1 MNTDRIK
8 GRVIMNGDVEAESL
22 VSREPISL
30 SYIDENGFIVDR
42 THHLNGQVIKNKI
55 LVFPALK
62 GSAYQEL
69 NAADLARNG
78 LAPKGMIA
86 LDADTR
92 LLTSALFSE
101 IPTMDQLEADPLE
114 AINTGDI
121 VRLNADEGFI
131 EIKKRNN
138 EHIESGDS

>member
-1 MNTDRIK
+1 MNTDRIN
-8 GRVIMNGDVEAESL
+8 GRVIMKGDVEAESL

-30 SYIDENGFIVDR
+30 SYIDENGAVVDR
-42 THHLNGQVIKNKI
+42 THHLNGQIITNKI

-69 NAADLARNG
+69 NAADLVRNE

-86 LDADTR
+86 LDSDTR

-101 IPTMDQLEADPLE
+101 IPTMDQLETDPLE
-114 AINTGDI
+114 VINTGDI
-121 VRLNADEGFI
+121 VHMNADKGFI
-131 EIKKRNN
+131 EIKK
-138 EHIESGDS
+138 